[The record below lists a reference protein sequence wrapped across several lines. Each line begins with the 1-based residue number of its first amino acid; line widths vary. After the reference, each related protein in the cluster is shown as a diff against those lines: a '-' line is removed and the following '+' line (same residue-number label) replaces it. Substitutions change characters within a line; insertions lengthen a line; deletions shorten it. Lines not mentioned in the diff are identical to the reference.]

1 MSTLVLDFETTIY
14 NTGNPFDSRNFAVS
28 YSLKLV
34 PNPLSHPDIWHGRY
48 DELDFLQNLKL
59 YVNDCS
65 LFIGCNCKFDLHWL
79 RNCSSQLPA
88 RCRIWDIQ
96 LAEFVLSGQTN
107 AFASLNSLAELYDL
121 PTKLDEVAGYW
132 ERGISTENI
141 PPDVLEEYNNYDV
154 ELTYQVYLKQL
165 EDSRM
170 TPALK
175 RLILLQGADLLVL
188 QEMEYNGIKF
198 DKERSLQEAKTLKEE
213 LEQLKTE
220 LAKLLGPINFNSGDQ
235 LSVAL
240 FGGAYEVER
249 RHDEQLVY
257 KSGPRKGQEYTR
269 SVLDGV
275 DVITCL
281 GYFRPDPK
289 NELKKTK
296 GKPEHELAHNTR
308 YYSTAADVL
317 GQLPAK
323 TNVQK
328 VILTKLRRIAYIE
341 KLVGTYLEAFPRLL
355 EERNWGE
362 YIHGQFNQ
370 VVARTGRLSSSGPNM
385 QNAPAELDKYLISR
399 Y

>member
-1 MSTLVLDFETTIY
+1 MAGGQAALVEEPRRGLDGQRAYPTDEPADEGGDREQRRDDAERY
-14 NTGNPFDSRNFAVS
+14 R
-28 YSLKLV
+28 LR
-34 PNPLSHPDIWHGRY
+34 HHRPDR
-48 DELDFLQNLKL
+48 
-59 YVNDCS
+59 
-65 LFIGCNCKFDLHWL
+65 
-79 RNCSSQLPA
+79 RRRP
-88 RCRIWDIQ
+88 RR
-96 LAEFVLSGQTN
+96 
-107 AFASLNSLAELYDL
+107 
-121 PTKLDEVAGYW
+121 
-132 ERGISTENI
+132 
-141 PPDVLEEYNNYDV
+141 PDVRNL
-154 ELTYQVYLKQL
+154 
-165 EDSRM
+165 
-170 TPALK
+170 
-175 RLILLQGADLLVL
+175 LLQGADLLVL
-188 QEMEYNGIKF
+188 QDMEYNGIKF
-198 DKERSLQEAKTLKEE
+198 DKEKALKEAETLKEE

-220 LAKLLGPINFNSGDQ
+220 LSKLLGPINFNSGDQ

-289 NELKKTK
+289 NELAKTK
-296 GKPEHELAHNTR
+296 GKPDHELVHNTR

-385 QNAPAELDKYLISR
+385 QNAPGELDKYLVSR
-399 Y
+399 YV